1 MQLGLPYPA
10 AMAKDSALLEYL
22 LDQLEPLDGVQS
34 RIMFG
39 GHAIFIHGLMIG
51 FVDDETLYLKA
62 DDNNRPAFEEE
73 GMRPFTYA
81 TKRGKRIA
89 LGYWEA
95 PPAVIE
101 EPDELQRWVRD
112 AAAAARRAHVAKPT
126 RKAPQKKKP
135 CRRASP

>member
-1 MQLGLPYPA
+1 MVK
-10 AMAKDSALLEYL
+10 AKVRDSALLDYL
-22 LDQLEPLDGVQS
+22 LDQLESLGGVQT

-39 GHAIFIHGLMIG
+39 GHSIFIHGLMVG

-62 DDNNRPAFEEE
+62 DDISRPAFEKE

-101 EPDELQRWVRD
+101 EPDELQSWVRA
-112 AAAAARRAHVAKPT
+112 AAAAARRAHLAKPP
-126 RKAPQKKKP
+126 RKKAPQKRKP
-135 CRRASP
+135 RRRASP

>member
-1 MQLGLPYPA
+1 MV
-10 AMAKDSALLEYL
+10 KDSPLLEYL
-22 LDQLEPLDGVQS
+22 LDQLEPLGGISS

-39 GHAIFIHGLMIG
+39 GHALMRQGLMVG
-51 FVDDETLYLKA
+51 FVDNETLYLKA
-62 DDNNRPAFEEE
+62 DDTNRPAFEKE

-101 EPDELQRWVRD
+101 ESEELQRWVLD
-112 AAAAARRAHVAKPT
+112 AAAAAKRRHAAKTPRKPT
-126 RKAPQKKKP
+126 RKS
-135 CRRASP
+135 ASKARNKAARPGK

>member
-1 MQLGLPYPA
+1 MVK
-10 AMAKDSALLEYL
+10 AKVKGSALLEYL
-22 LDQLEPLDGVQS
+22 LDQLEPLEGVQS

-51 FVDDETLYLKA
+51 FVDNETLYLKA
-62 DDNNRPAFEEE
+62 DDINRPAFEKE
-73 GMRPFTYA
+73 GMQPFTYG

-101 EPDELQRWVRD
+101 EPDELQRWVREASD
-112 AAAAARRAHVAKPT
+112 AARRAHLAKPPH
-126 RKAPQKKKP
+126 KASKKKMP
-135 CRRASP
+135 RSRASP

>member
-1 MQLGLPYPA
+1 MV
-10 AMAKDSALLEYL
+10 KESALLEYL
-22 LDQLEPLDGVQS
+22 LDQLEPLGGVQS

-39 GHAIFIHGLMIG
+39 GHSIFIHGLMIG

-62 DDNNRPAFEEE
+62 DDINRPGFEDE
-73 GMRPFTYA
+73 GMQPFTYA

-101 EPDELQRWVRD
+101 EPDELQRWVKE
-112 AAAAARRAHVAKPT
+112 AYASARRSQAA
-126 RKAPQKKKP
+126 KAPRKP
-135 CRRASP
+135 GPKARSRRHASP